1 MFKKNFHV
9 FFYIFNVL
17 YFCLSSLSSLFVA
30 CSIQIVLN
38 IVSFG
43 SYSIAL
49 FLFVKLMS
57 EVLNVGKMLFLI
69 VNDIRLLQL
78 R

>member
-1 MFKKNFHV
+1 
-9 FFYIFNVL
+9 
-17 YFCLSSLSSLFVA
+17 LFVA